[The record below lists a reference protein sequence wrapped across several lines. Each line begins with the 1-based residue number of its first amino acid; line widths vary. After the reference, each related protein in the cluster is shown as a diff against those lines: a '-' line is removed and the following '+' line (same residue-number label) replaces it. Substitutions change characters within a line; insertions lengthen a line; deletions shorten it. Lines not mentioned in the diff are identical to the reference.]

1 MGGAK
6 GGLFG
11 HWRVGSQVGSRSG
24 GSGPRAQR
32 NDEPVT
38 VVESFDFASVFAPC
52 SHSDSI
58 FLFRLPPTRTDGAIR
73 WRLSA
78 AKDVIPPDLDPF
90 GSSDDLYAAAS
101 QDEPALP
108 R

>member
-1 MGGAK
+1 MV
-6 GGLFG
+6 LFG
-11 HWRVGSQVGSRSG
+11 HGLWASQFASDPGIAGR
-24 GSGPRAQR
+24 RLTL